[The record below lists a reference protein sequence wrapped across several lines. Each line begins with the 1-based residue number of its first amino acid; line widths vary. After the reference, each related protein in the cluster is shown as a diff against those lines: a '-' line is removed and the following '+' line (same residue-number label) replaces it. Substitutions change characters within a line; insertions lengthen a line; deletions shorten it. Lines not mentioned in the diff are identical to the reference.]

1 MEYCIDPVVFV
12 AGQSGRDSRHV
23 SNLLRLLDGGATI
36 PFIARYRKEM
46 TGSMDE
52 VEVGAVKELYEQFK
66 ELERRKKTVLEAIAQ
81 QGALTPELRR
91 QVEACRDGRALEDI
105 YLPYKPKRQT
115 GPERTAF

>member
-1 MEYCIDPVVFV
+1 MIKWICAYLSGVKCQFMEYCIDPVVFV

-52 VEVGAVKELYEQFK
+52 VEVGL
-66 ELERRKKTVLEAIAQ
+66 
-81 QGALTPELRR
+81 
-91 QVEACRDGRALEDI
+91 
-105 YLPYKPKRQT
+105 
-115 GPERTAF
+115 